1 MTIDMDYYR
10 KINGLFGTSS
20 KTDYLQK
27 QATKS
32 VNKAHGHALSTF
44 MVLINSDI
52 AEDIVVD
59 DTINIKCIFDYSK
72 TSKDTKTELASYIK
86 EMWIEVGII
95 SVGSVVKYTDKV
107 SLIENTYIVVSKQ
120 EDSKG
125 YDLCYIQRS
134 NNTLLFYDSSSTLH
148 SIPCII
154 SKGSI
159 SLDEQKI
166 ISTLDSEVAIQISN
180 TSITRQI
187 PMNYVFKIGLRNYT
201 VTDINDITV
210 NGLLLIKMVYSE
222 VEQIIPS
229 YSLTILNGDLIQVNE
244 NDQLT
249 INAQVKI
256 DGIIASPMPNLLFSS
271 SNIAKATI
279 NSITGVVTIL
289 DVGNVVFSCKME
301 NDLSVMDEINVEI
314 VEVSIENKTVEIS
327 GSTSIIKTY
336 TKEYLA
342 VFKNNG
348 LSIVKESSFWLT
360 GIDNLPTSLAV
371 ITSQNAVNNTCEIK
385 GNNLGSIKIWCKS
398 LDEEIVSQDG
408 MIIQV
413 KSLF

>member
-1 MTIDMDYYR
+1 MDVRR
-10 KINGLFGTSS
+10 K
-20 KTDYLQK
+20 
-27 QATKS
+27 
-32 VNKAHGHALSTF
+32 
-44 MVLINSDI
+44 
-52 AEDIVVD
+52 
-59 DTINIKCIFDYSK
+59 
-72 TSKDTKTELASYIK
+72 
-86 EMWIEVGII
+86 WIEDSSNYYAKEETILDVKENYDVRRYYSAEGFSTIIDDITTQVIVQSHSNPLNEGKYDKKIHMPIETVVNTGSIVEWEGSKWIII
-95 SVGSVVKYTDKV
+95 SNIDNLQAYKTASMIK
-107 SLIENTYIVVSKQ
+107 
-120 EDSKG
+120 
-125 YDLCYIQRS
+125 S
-134 NNTLLFYDSSSTLH
+134 NNTIQFYDSTSTLH
-148 SIPCII
+148 TIHCII
-154 SKGSI
+154 SKGLI

>member
-10 KINGLFGTSS
+10 KINGLIGTTS
-20 KTDYLQK
+20 KVDYLQK
-27 QATKS
+27 QAIKS
-32 VNKAHGHALSTF
+32 VNNAHNHVLSTF
-44 MVLINSDI
+44 DVLISSDI
-52 AEDIVVD
+52 AEDIIVD
-59 DTINIKCIFDYSK
+59 NTTNIKCIFDYSK
-72 TSKDTKTELASYIK
+72 TSKDTKTELASYTK
-86 EMWIEVGII
+86 EMWIEVGIT
-95 SVGSVVKYTDKV
+95 SVGSIIKHTDKV

-166 ISTLDSEVAIQISN
+166 ISILDSEIAVQISN

-187 PMNYVFKIGLRNYT
+187 KINNVYRIGLRNYT
-201 VTDINDITV
+201 VTDINDITIP
-210 NGLLLIKMVYSE
+210 GLLLLKMVYSE
-222 VEQIIPS
+222 VEQVIPS
-229 YSLTILNGDLIQVNE
+229 YSLTILNGDSIQADINTPVQLNIQVKDRE
-244 NDQLT
+244 T
-249 INAQVKI
+249 II
-256 DGIIASPMPNLLFSS
+256 TSPLLIFAS
-271 SNIAKATI
+271 SNNLIAI
-279 NSITGVVTIL
+279 VSSTGLVSFL
-289 DVGNVVFSCKME
+289 SVGNVVISCKLD
-301 NDLSVMDEINVEI
+301 NDNLIQDSIGIEI
-314 VEVSIENKTVEIS
+314 VEEEQNNYTVEIS

-348 LSIVKESSFWLT
+348 LPIIKESSFWLT
-360 GIDNLPTSLAV
+360 GIDNLPTTLAT
-371 ITSQNAVNNTCEIK
+371 ITSQNSVSNTCIIK
-385 GNNLGSIKIWCKS
+385 GDTLGYVKIWCKS
-398 LDEEIVSQDG
+398 VDEEIVSQDG
-408 MIIQV
+408 MVIQI

>member
-1 MTIDMDYYR
+1 MTWW
-10 KINGLFGTSS
+10 
-20 KTDYLQK
+20 TDY
-27 QATKS
+27 QARRGQDRKTLFTDNMKNLVS
-32 VNKAHGHALSTF
+32 TEFENSTSYELVKISGFDRKTRIVEESSIIRNANRKRLLCFPDETISIGEIVEFDNSNWICVNG
-44 MVLINSDI
+44 
-52 AEDIVVD
+52 
-59 DTINIKCIFDYSK
+59 DT
-72 TSKDTKTELASYIK
+72 TSKISD
-86 EMWIEVGII
+86 VGII
-95 SVGSVVKYTDKV
+95 
-107 SLIENTYIVVSKQ
+107 ER
-120 EDSKG
+120 
-125 YDLCYIQRS
+125 C
-134 NNTLLFYDSSSTLH
+134 NNVLKFYDSTSTLH
-148 SIPCII
+148 QIPCII

>member
-1 MTIDMDYYR
+1 MYEEIIVRLDTPYELKLKTSVSNDFRKVIFKDSSVSTLIGDIYKFNDSYWICTDGGTIESP
-10 KINGLFGTSS
+10 TSS
-20 KTDYLQK
+20 
-27 QATKS
+27 
-32 VNKAHGHALSTF
+32 
-44 MVLINSDI
+44 
-52 AEDIVVD
+52 
-59 DTINIKCIFDYSK
+59 CI
-72 TSKDTKTELASYIK
+72 
-86 EMWIEVGII
+86 IER
-95 SVGSVVKYTDKV
+95 
-107 SLIENTYIVVSKQ
+107 
-120 EDSKG
+120 
-125 YDLCYIQRS
+125 C
-134 NNTLLFYDSSSTLH
+134 NNTLQFYDSTSTLH

>member
-125 YDLCYIQRS
+125 YDLCYIQRC
-134 NNTLLFYDSSSTLH
+134 NNTLKFYDSTSTLH

-166 ISTLDSEVAIQISN
+166 ISTLDSEVAVQISN

-187 PMNYVFKIGLRNYT
+187 EMNYVFKIGMRNYT

-222 VEQIIPS
+222 VEQVFPV
-229 YSLTILNGDLIQVNE
+229 YSLTILNGDSIQADINTLVQLNIQVKDRETIITSPLLTFTSSNNLIATVSSTGLVSFLSVGSVNISCKLDNDNLIQ
-244 NDQLT
+244 DS
-249 INAQVKI
+249 I
-256 DGIIASPMPNLLFSS
+256 GI
-271 SNIAKATI
+271 
-279 NSITGVVTIL
+279 
-289 DVGNVVFSCKME
+289 
-301 NDLSVMDEINVEI
+301 EI
-314 VEVSIENKTVEIS
+314 VEEEQHNYTAEIDLGSI
-327 GSTSIIKTY
+327 SIIKTY
-336 TKEYLA
+336 SSTYTCTFKDNGIAITDSSVFYLTA
-342 VFKNNG
+342 DDGV
-348 LSIVKESSFWLT
+348 SA
-360 GIDNLPTSLAV
+360 TSLA
-371 ITSQNAVNNTCEIK
+371 
-385 GNNLGSIKIWCKS
+385 SII
-398 LDEEIVSQDG
+398 SQDSVG
-408 MIIQV
+408 NSCVVKGLGLGYVRLFCKNVGETVFSSGFRIQI

>member
-1 MTIDMDYYR
+1 
-10 KINGLFGTSS
+10 
-20 KTDYLQK
+20 
-27 QATKS
+27 
-32 VNKAHGHALSTF
+32 
-44 MVLINSDI
+44 
-52 AEDIVVD
+52 
-59 DTINIKCIFDYSK
+59 
-72 TSKDTKTELASYIK
+72 
-86 EMWIEVGII
+86 
-95 SVGSVVKYTDKV
+95 
-107 SLIENTYIVVSKQ
+107 
-120 EDSKG
+120 
-125 YDLCYIQRS
+125 
-134 NNTLLFYDSSSTLH
+134 
-148 SIPCII
+148 
-154 SKGSI
+154 
-159 SLDEQKI
+159 
-166 ISTLDSEVAIQISN
+166 
-180 TSITRQI
+180 
-187 PMNYVFKIGLRNYT
+187 
-201 VTDINDITV
+201 
-210 NGLLLIKMVYSE
+210 
-222 VEQIIPS
+222 
-229 YSLTILNGDLIQVNE
+229 
-244 NDQLT
+244 
-249 INAQVKI
+249 
-256 DGIIASPMPNLLFSS
+256 MPNLLFSS